1 MHLIAWAGQFGSA
14 CFRSNIPSDLRN
26 KTGLPSG
33 REPQF
38 PANGHRA
45 GMSGRCRRG
54 GFPHASRLF
63 SNTRLS
69 FSPKS
74 ASAAEGRAAG
84 LDPTCRHA
92 AGLAVTTPA
101 QDEGAKE
108 RGMPSPR
115 VSFRFCDSSARQPFR
130 TRSQLGRLMC
140 GTLKANGTVSK
151 TSALTMRYEGASI
164 TSACYLCNTL
174 RETRV
179 IGPFRSV
186 LLLCVQGRSVIVTER
201 RRGASRGRPVLGG
214 SLKSLAFSGCVRRR
228 EAAKR

>member
-101 QDEGAKE
+101 QDEGRE
-108 RGMPSPR
+108 REGHAFSLSVLPILRFECATAVSDPLPVGSPYVWNFEGKWNRLENISFNNALRGR
-115 VSFRFCDSSARQPFR
+115 VDHICVLFVQHSLGNARHRP
-130 TRSQLGRLMC
+130 
-140 GTLKANGTVSK
+140 VP
-151 TSALTMRYEGASI
+151 E
-164 TSACYLCNTL
+164 
-174 RETRV
+174 
-179 IGPFRSV
+179 RSV
-186 LLLCVQGRSVIVTER
+186 VVCARTFGN
-201 RRGASRGRPVLGG
+201 
-214 SLKSLAFSGCVRRR
+214 CD
-228 EAAKR
+228 